1 MPVSMPALG
10 VPEEASSWM
19 DGLRA
24 VRKSEP
30 RHITKPKRIIG
41 LLRASYALEMSKF
54 ATAPPEVADISLRG
68 VSRFF
73 ELGDEKIH
81 AIRNLTLDIRQGE
94 FVAIKGPSG
103 SGKSTLANV
112 IGGLDTPNEGN
123 IVVGGLD
130 FNKAN
135 DKELSHYRSH
145 TIGFVFQSFNLQ
157 AHTTVMEN
165 VLLPLVI
172 AGVDRDTRLKR
183 ARECVELMGLG
194 DRADQPT
201 NKLSGGQRQ
210 RVSIARALANW
221 PQIII
226 ADEPTGNLDQA
237 NGQIVID
244 YLTRLN
250 RELNITLI
258 LITHDADVANKAPRV
273 LEIVDG
279 TVTDRKR
286 A

>member
-1 MPVSMPALG
+1 M
-10 VPEEASSWM
+10 
-19 DGLRA
+19 
-24 VRKSEP
+24 
-30 RHITKPKRIIG
+30 TT
-41 LLRASYALEMSKF
+41 
-54 ATAPPEVADISLRG
+54 ATMRRTDAADISLRG
-68 VSRFF
+68 VSRVF

-112 IGGLDTPNEGN
+112 VGGLDTPNEGQ

-130 FNKAN
+130 FSKAN

-157 AHTTVMEN
+157 AHTTVLEN

-183 ARECVELMGLG
+183 ATECVELMGLG
-194 DRADQPT
+194 DRADQLT

-221 PQIII
+221 PRIII

-258 LITHDADVANKAPRV
+258 LITHDADVANRAPRI

>member
-1 MPVSMPALG
+1 MSPTLTQ
-10 VPEEASSWM
+10 
-19 DGLRA
+19 D
-24 VRKSEP
+24 
-30 RHITKPKRIIG
+30 
-41 LLRASYALEMSKF
+41 LLA
-54 ATAPPEVADISLRG
+54 ADISLSG
-68 VSRFF
+68 VSRIY

-81 AIRNLTLDIRQGE
+81 ALRNLTLDIRQGE

-112 IGGLDTPNEGN
+112 IGGLDTPNEGK

-130 FNKAN
+130 FSKAN
-135 DKELSHYRSH
+135 DKELSRYRSK

-157 AHTTVMEN
+157 SHSTVLEN

-172 AGVDRDTRLKR
+172 AGVDRTTRLAR
-183 ARECVELMGLG
+183 AKECLELMGLS
-194 DRADQPT
+194 DRAEQAT

-226 ADEPTGNLDQA
+226 ADEPTGNLDQT

-244 YLTRLN
+244 HLTKLN

-258 LITHDADVANKAPRV
+258 LITHDADVANKAPRI

-279 TVTDRKR
+279 TVTDRKS

>member
-1 MPVSMPALG
+1 
-10 VPEEASSWM
+10 
-19 DGLRA
+19 
-24 VRKSEP
+24 
-30 RHITKPKRIIG
+30 
-41 LLRASYALEMSKF
+41 MS
-54 ATAPPEVADISLRG
+54 ATLTQNLATADISLSG
-68 VSRFF
+68 VSRIY

-81 AIRNLTLDIRQGE
+81 ALRDLTLDIRQGE

-112 IGGLDTPNEGN
+112 IGGLDTPNEGKV
-123 IVVGGLD
+123 VVGGLD
-130 FNKAN
+130 FSKAN
-135 DKELSHYRSH
+135 DKQLSHYRSK

-157 AHTTVMEN
+157 SHSTVLEN

-172 AGVDRDTRLKR
+172 AGVDRTTRLAR
-183 ARECVELMGLG
+183 AKECLELMGLS

-237 NGQIVID
+237 NGQNVIEH
-244 YLTRLN
+244 LTKLN

-258 LITHDADVANKAPRV
+258 LITHDADVANKAPRI

-279 TVTDRKR
+279 NVTDRKS

>member
-1 MPVSMPALG
+1 M
-10 VPEEASSWM
+10 
-19 DGLRA
+19 
-24 VRKSEP
+24 
-30 RHITKPKRIIG
+30 
-41 LLRASYALEMSKF
+41 
-54 ATAPPEVADISLRG
+54 ATRVAQRNEVADISLTG
-68 VSRFF
+68 VSRVF

-81 AIRNLTLDIRQGE
+81 ALRNLSLDIRQGE

-112 IGGLDTPNEGN
+112 IGGLDTPNEGS

-130 FNKAN
+130 FSRAN
-135 DKELSHYRSH
+135 DQELSHYRSH

-157 AHTTVMEN
+157 SHSTVLEN

-172 AGVDRDTRLKR
+172 AGMDKVSRLER
-183 ARECVELMGLG
+183 AKECLELMGLS

-210 RVSIARALANW
+210 RVSIARALANK
-221 PQIII
+221 PPIMI

-244 YLTRLN
+244 YLTKLN
-250 RELNITLI
+250 RELNMTLI
-258 LITHDADVANKAPRV
+258 LITHDADVANKAPRI

>member
-1 MPVSMPALG
+1 MPALG

-157 AHTTVMEN
+157 AHTTVLEN

>member
-1 MPVSMPALG
+1 
-10 VPEEASSWM
+10 
-19 DGLRA
+19 
-24 VRKSEP
+24 
-30 RHITKPKRIIG
+30 
-41 LLRASYALEMSKF
+41 
-54 ATAPPEVADISLRG
+54 
-68 VSRFF
+68 
-73 ELGDEKIH
+73 
-81 AIRNLTLDIRQGE
+81 
-94 FVAIKGPSG
+94 
-103 SGKSTLANV
+103 
-112 IGGLDTPNEGN
+112 
-123 IVVGGLD
+123 VGGLD
-130 FNKAN
+130 FSKAN
-135 DKELSHYRSH
+135 DKELSHYRSQ

-157 AHTTVMEN
+157 AHTTVLEN

-172 AGVDRDTRLKR
+172 AGVDRATRLAR
-183 ARECVELMGLG
+183 ATECVELMGLG

-244 YLTRLN
+244 YLTKLN

-258 LITHDADVANKAPRV
+258 LITHDAGVANKAPRI

-279 TVTDRKR
+279 TLTDRKR

>member
-1 MPVSMPALG
+1 
-10 VPEEASSWM
+10 
-19 DGLRA
+19 
-24 VRKSEP
+24 
-30 RHITKPKRIIG
+30 
-41 LLRASYALEMSKF
+41 MSK
-54 ATAPPEVADISLRG
+54 TLTQNLPDADILLSG
-68 VSRFF
+68 VSRIY

-81 AIRNLTLDIRQGE
+81 ALRNLTLDIRQGE

-112 IGGLDTPNEGN
+112 IGGLDTPNEGK
-123 IVVGGLD
+123 IGVGGLE
-130 FNKAN
+130 FSKAK
-135 DKELSHYRSH
+135 DKELSRYRSK

-157 AHTTVMEN
+157 SHSTVLEN

-172 AGVDRDTRLKR
+172 AGVDRTTRLAR
-183 ARECVELMGLG
+183 AKECLELMGLS
-194 DRADQPT
+194 DRAEQAT

-244 YLTRLN
+244 HLTKLN

-258 LITHDADVANKAPRV
+258 LITHDANVAKKAPRI

-279 TVTDRKR
+279 NVTDRKS

>member
-1 MPVSMPALG
+1 ML
-10 VPEEASSWM
+10 
-19 DGLRA
+19 
-24 VRKSEP
+24 
-30 RHITKPKRIIG
+30 
-41 LLRASYALEMSKF
+41 
-54 ATAPPEVADISLRG
+54 
-68 VSRFF
+68 
-73 ELGDEKIH
+73 
-81 AIRNLTLDIRQGE
+81 
-94 FVAIKGPSG
+94 
-103 SGKSTLANV
+103 
-112 IGGLDTPNEGN
+112 
-123 IVVGGLD
+123 
-130 FNKAN
+130 
-135 DKELSHYRSH
+135 
-145 TIGFVFQSFNLQ
+145 
-157 AHTTVMEN
+157 EN

-172 AGVDRDTRLKR
+172 AGVDRDARLKR
-183 ARECVELMGLG
+183 AIECVELMGLG

-201 NKLSGGQRQ
+201 NKLSCGQRQ

-250 RELNITLI
+250 HELNITLI

-279 TVTDRKR
+279 TVADRKR

>member
-1 MPVSMPALG
+1 M
-10 VPEEASSWM
+10 
-19 DGLRA
+19 
-24 VRKSEP
+24 
-30 RHITKPKRIIG
+30 
-41 LLRASYALEMSKF
+41 
-54 ATAPPEVADISLRG
+54 
-68 VSRFF
+68 
-73 ELGDEKIH
+73 
-81 AIRNLTLDIRQGE
+81 
-94 FVAIKGPSG
+94 AIKGPSG

-112 IGGLDTPNEGN
+112 IGGLDTPNEGS

-130 FNKAN
+130 FSQAN
-135 DKELSHYRSH
+135 DRELSHYRSH

-157 AHTTVMEN
+157 AHTTVLEN

-172 AGVDRDTRLKR
+172 AGMDKASRLER
-183 ARECVELMGLG
+183 AKECLELIGLS

-210 RVSIARALANW
+210 RVSIARALVNR
-221 PQIII
+221 PPIMI

-237 NGQIVID
+237 NGQVVID

-250 RELNITLI
+250 RELHMTLI
-258 LITHDADVANKAPRV
+258 LITHDADVAKKAPRI

>member
-1 MPVSMPALG
+1 MVGCGSG
-10 VPEEASSWM
+10 
-19 DGLRA
+19 G
-24 VRKSEP
+24 
-30 RHITKPKRIIG
+30 G
-41 LLRASYALEMSKF
+41 YALTMINA
-54 ATAPPEVADISLRG
+54 ATQRVPDADISLRG
-68 VSRFF
+68 VSRVY

-81 AIRNLTLDIRQGE
+81 ALRNLTLDIRQGE

-112 IGGLDTPNEGN
+112 IGGLDTPNQGQ

-130 FNKAN
+130 FSRAN
-135 DKELSHYRSH
+135 DQELSHYRSQ

-157 AHTTVMEN
+157 SHSTVLEN

-172 AGVDRDTRLKR
+172 AGTDKVARLQR
-183 ARECVELMGLG
+183 AKECLDLMGLG
-194 DRADQPT
+194 DRAEQPT

-210 RVSIARALANW
+210 RVSIARALANR
-221 PQIII
+221 PRIMI

-244 YLTRLN
+244 YLTTLN
-250 RELNITLI
+250 RDLNMTLI
-258 LITHDADVANKAPRV
+258 LITHDADVANKASRI

-279 TVTDRKR
+279 TVTDRRR

>member
-1 MPVSMPALG
+1 MYLQG
-10 VPEEASSWM
+10 
-19 DGLRA
+19 
-24 VRKSEP
+24 
-30 RHITKPKRIIG
+30 
-41 LLRASYALEMSKF
+41 ASYALEMSKV
-54 ATAPPEVADISLRG
+54 ATAPPEVANISLRG

-112 IGGLDTPNEGN
+112 IGGLDTPNDGQ

-130 FNKAN
+130 FSKAS
-135 DKELSHYRSH
+135 DKELSYYRSK

-157 AHTTVMEN
+157 SHTTVLEN

-172 AGVDRDTRLKR
+172 AGVDRDARLKR
-183 ARECVELMGLG
+183 ATECLELMGLG

-258 LITHDADVANKAPRV
+258 LITHDADVANKAPRI

>member
-1 MPVSMPALG
+1 MTAVSTQTQP
-10 VPEEASSWM
+10 
-19 DGLRA
+19 
-24 VRKSEP
+24 
-30 RHITKPKRIIG
+30 
-41 LLRASYALEMSKF
+41 
-54 ATAPPEVADISLRG
+54 ADISLVG
-68 VSRFF
+68 VSRIY

-81 AIRNLTLDIRQGE
+81 ALRDLSLEIRQGE

-112 IGGLDTPNEGN
+112 IGGLDTPNEGK

-130 FNKAN
+130 FSKAK
-135 DKELSHYRSH
+135 DKELSHYRSK
-145 TIGFVFQSFNLQ
+145 TIGFVLQSFNLQ
-157 AHTTVMEN
+157 SHSTVLEN

-172 AGVDRDTRLKR
+172 AGIDKTTRMAR
-183 ARECVELMGLG
+183 AKECLELMGLL

-226 ADEPTGNLDQA
+226 ADEPTGNLDQT

-244 YLTRLN
+244 LLTKLN

-258 LITHDADVANKAPRV
+258 LITHDADVAKKAPRI

-279 TVTDRKR
+279 HVTDRKS